1 MELAKLILPM
11 KTVEF
16 EYPGVEGLKFKLS
29 YLSKKELTRMRKSHL
44 KLIKNK
50 ISKQFVEEL
59 DEDGFMN
66 EYVPSVIKDWSGLN
80 LGNIQEFV
88 IVGDSEDP
96 SKGVPYSPENA
107 YELLTNS
114 QDLDT
119 WVSEMISEIENFRNQ
134 DSKKN
139 EES

>member
-1 MELAKLILPM
+1 MDLAKLILPM

-16 EYPGVEGLKFKLS
+16 DYPGVEGLKFKLS
-29 YLSKKELTRMRKSHL
+29 YLSKKELTRMRKAHL

-50 ISKQFVEEL
+50 HTKQFTEEL

-66 EYVPSVIKDWSGLN
+66 EYVPSVIKDWTGLT

-88 IVGDSEDP
+88 VVGEGKEDTV
-96 SKGVPYSPENA
+96 VPYSPENA

-134 DSKKN
+134 DSKKS
-139 EES
+139 EDS